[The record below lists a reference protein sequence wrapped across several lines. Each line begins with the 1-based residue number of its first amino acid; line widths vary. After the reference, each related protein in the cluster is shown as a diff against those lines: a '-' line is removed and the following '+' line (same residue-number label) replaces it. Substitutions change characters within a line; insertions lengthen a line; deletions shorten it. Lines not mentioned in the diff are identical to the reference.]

1 MDIVNKLRST
11 VSSTV
16 SSLSGVL
23 PGNPVTREYEVTNHV
38 ASAGPGLLWKIY
50 QGYKK
55 STKQEAAIF
64 VFEKRHLEK
73 FPKAERDLILETL
86 KRGVAQLTRL
96 RHPQILTVQHSME
109 ESRESLAFATE
120 PVFAS
125 LANLMGKTENMPS
138 PPPKYLNNFK
148 LYDLEI
154 KYGLLQVGEGLA
166 FLHSDVKLLHRN
178 ICLESIVVN
187 QQGAWKIFGFDFCVL
202 NQEQSDGRPH
212 WPFTEYEQHSH
223 PTAQPNL
230 DFLAPECGLT
240 LTHSPASDMYS
251 LGMTIFAIHNEGQ
264 PWYTCNG
271 DYQTYKRNV
280 QSMKQVPASKLLC
293 VAEGLRDIVK
303 LMLNSTPEVRADAHQ
318 FIKISYFEDVGVK
331 TLNYLDSLFQW
342 DNLQKSQFYKGLPEV
357 INKLPHRVC
366 LNRIMPCLSKEFVNP
381 TMVPFV
387 LPNVLLM
394 AEKCT
399 KEEFCQKVLPGLKP
413 VMKIQEPIQV
423 LLIFMQKMELLLQL
437 TPAEEVK
444 SDVLPMLYRALE
456 SDAQQIQELCLSVLP
471 TFASMIDYP
480 AMKNALLPRIKRLC
494 INTSFLSVRVNCL
507 VCLGKLLEHL
517 DKWLVL
523 DEVLPFLPQIP
534 SREPA
539 VLMGILGIYK
549 LALTHKKLGITK
561 EVMATKIIPFL
572 MPLCIENGLTL
583 AQFNALVTL
592 VKDMVAR
599 VESEH
604 RTKIEQLSSIQQQTN
619 SVQPNIAQA
628 MGSQLIAAPQPKTE
642 LDQMFS
648 SLGLD
653 DFTSL
658 DNTSN
663 NLPKSSTSGSI
674 SSLHNSNSSS
684 SLSIQDKQRQ
694 DLFCYFNFQDKIC
707 RIANQQEA
715 QMRLQTQ
722 APILP
727 ASAPT
732 PSKPQ
737 VKDLTSTLMESQL
750 KQMTIPTQSWSQ
762 PKTAT
767 SPASPSNTFSAFQS
781 TPALPWGGPASRPSS
796 ISPGNQWSG
805 TPNVVS
811 NLNMTS
817 GFSNPSL
824 SSITSPTSGNVNNG
838 WSMAASSPRPAVPL
852 GSGMMSSMMSP
863 QQTSM
868 SNSFPQSGTSTKP
881 LSASEINDL
890 LS

>member
-1 MDIVNKLRST
+1 MDIVNKFRST

-16 SSLSGVL
+16 STLSGVL
-23 PGNPVTREYEVTNHV
+23 PGNPVTREFEVTNHI
-38 ASAGPGLLWKIY
+38 ASAGPGLLWKVY

-73 FPKAERDLILETL
+73 FPRADRDVILETL

-125 LANLMGKTENMPS
+125 LANLMGKTDNMPS

-166 FLHSDVKLLHRN
+166 FLHNDVKLLHHN
-178 ICLESIVVN
+178 LCLESIVVN

-202 NQEQSDGRPH
+202 NQEQSNGQPH
-212 WPFTEYEQHSH
+212 WPFTEYDQCCH
-223 PTAQPNL
+223 PISQPDLNY
-230 DFLAPECGLT
+230 LAPECGLT
-240 LTHSPASDMYS
+240 LTQSPASDMYS
-251 LGMTIFAIHNEGQ
+251 LGMIIYAIHNEGQ
-264 PWYTCNG
+264 TWYSCNG
-271 DYQTYKRNV
+271 DYKTFKRNV
-280 QSMKQVPASKLLC
+280 QNMKQVPASKLLC
-293 VAEGLRDIVK
+293 VSEGLRDIVK

-318 FIKISYFEDVGVK
+318 FVKINYFEDVGVK

-342 DNLQKSQFYKGLPEV
+342 DNLQKSQFYKGLPDI

-366 LNRIMPCLSKEFVNP
+366 LNRILPCLIKEFVNP

-399 KEEFCQKVLPGLKP
+399 KEEYCQKILPSLKP

-437 TPAEEVK
+437 TPADEVK
-444 SDVLPMLYRALE
+444 TDVLPMLYRALE

-471 TFASMIDYP
+471 TFASMLDYP

-494 INTSFLSVRVNCL
+494 TNTSYLSVRVNCL

-592 VKDMVAR
+592 VKDMVSK
-599 VESEH
+599 VEVEH
-604 RTKIEQLSSIQQQTN
+604 RTKLEQLNSIQQQTS
-619 SVQPNIAQA
+619 SVQPNAVPLS
-628 MGSQLIAAPQPKTE
+628 GTQLIAAPQPKSE

-653 DFTSL
+653 DFTSGSS
-658 DNTSN
+658 TKE
-663 NLPKSSTSGSI
+663 LPKSNTSGSI
-674 SSLHNSNSSS
+674 SSLPNSGSLG
-684 SLSIQDKQRQ
+684 SLSIQDKQR
-694 DLFCYFNFQDKIC
+694 
-707 RIANQQEA
+707 IASQQEA
-715 QMRLQTQ
+715 QLRLQAQT
-722 APILP
+722 PIMP
-727 ASAPT
+727 SAAPT
-732 PSKPQ
+732 VSKPP
-737 VKDLTSTLMESQL
+737 VKDLTATLMENQL
-750 KQMTIPTQSWSQ
+750 MQMSTPTQMWTA
-762 PKTAT
+762 PKQAT
-767 SPASPSNTFSAFQS
+767 SPTVGSGNFGAFQS
-781 TPALPWGGPASRPSS
+781 TPALPWMN
-796 ISPGNQWSG
+796 SPTTMMPGTQWSG
-805 TPNVVS
+805 LSNSIPMSMPSMTPA
-811 NLNMTS
+811 
-817 GFSNPSL
+817 
-824 SSITSPTSGNVNNG
+824 GNTNNG
-838 WSMAASSPRPAVPL
+838 WSIAASSPRPAVPL
-852 GSGMMSSMMSP
+852 SGGVMSKVMSP
-863 QQTSM
+863 PQM
-868 SNSFPQSGTSTKP
+868 SVPNSFGQGSSPAKP

-890 LS
+890 LN